1 MVSSDTARL
10 GIVRRAKFPSKPPLI
25 RYKDARAAVT
35 GHLASATRSLAS
47 LNAARVLMQQKVENM
62 ALSSLVRD
70 DAAHSIEVLDA
81 IVRMANQLGPYD
93 FQPPPT
99 QQPKLTVAGLEVSVR
114 ADLIVHGTSRA
125 AEQIGAA
132 VLRLTMDASANEA
145 AIERRRNMGLYV
157 ATLARM
163 HVESLRGNRE
173 PANRLCMSIDVQH
186 GEVFVAPNANTRR
199 LNDLEA
205 ACAFIVAMWPT
216 IV

>member
-1 MVSSDTARL
+1 MSKCL
-10 GIVRRAKFPSKPPLI
+10 GAEVFVQDVRRGLTEGQP
-25 RYKDARAAVT
+25 AV
-35 GHLASATRSLAS
+35 GSDREVQKR
-47 LNAARVLMQQKVENM
+47 ARVLMQQKVENM

-93 FQPPPT
+93 FQPPPS

-114 ADLIVHGTSRA
+114 ADLIVHGASRA
-125 AEQIGAA
+125 TEQIGAA
-132 VLRLTMDASANEA
+132 VLRLTMDAPPNDA

-173 PANRLCMSIDVQH
+173 PANRVCMSIDVQH

-199 LNDLEA
+199 LSDLEA

-216 IV
+216 IA